1 MRTLCNDENASHHTI
16 YWPPLIDGAELMM
29 APASLA
35 EQHHGA
41 RDFLGLTESID
52 GNQRLAPCDQSSL
65 VRDQLVVT
73 NSISASRNDQAL
85 ALSFDSVRCPYQWVL
100 GLFR

>member
-1 MRTLCNDENASHHTI
+1 M
-16 YWPPLIDGAELMM
+16 YWPPLIDGAELMI

-52 GNQRLAPCDQSSL
+52 GNQINDWLLATDHRLFG
-65 VRDQLVVT
+65 
-73 NSISASRNDQAL
+73 IS
-85 ALSFDSVRCPYQWVL
+85 
-100 GLFR
+100 

>member
-1 MRTLCNDENASHHTI
+1 M
-16 YWPPLIDGAELMM
+16 YWPPLIDSVEPMM

-35 EQHHGA
+35 EQRDGA
-41 RDFLGLTESID
+41 RDFHGLAESID

-73 NSISASRNDQAL
+73 NSISASHNDQAL
-85 ALSFDSVRCPYQWVL
+85 ALSFDSVRYPAQ
-100 GLFR
+100 

>member
-1 MRTLCNDENASHHTI
+1 M
-16 YWPPLIDGAELMM
+16 YWPPLIDSVELMI

-35 EQHHGA
+35 ASNTMA
-41 RDFLGLTESID
+41 RAISLLAGSID
-52 GNQRLAPCDQSSL
+52 VPCDQSSL

-73 NSISASRNDQAL
+73 NSISASHNDQAL
-85 ALSFDSVRCPYQWVL
+85 ALSFDSVRCPDQWVL